1 MNTLGVKIK
10 AAAFTVAFLCVF
22 STPHSIS
29 RASSEQNET
38 EISAKVYFTL
48 GDQHE
53 FPQKEERKHFSCSD
67 KIFTVVELSNLP
79 KTKYKLA
86 IVWKDPSQAERE
98 RTEYPFT
105 VINQETRL
113 WSWLSLSPSKGA
125 SMIQWINPAAGLEEF
140 IGPWTV
146 EVKINN
152 KKISTKSFE
161 VVC

>member
-10 AAAFTVAFLCVF
+10 ATSFTVAFLCTF
-22 STPHSIS
+22 YTPHSIS
-29 RASSEQNET
+29 RTSSEQNKT
-38 EISAKVYFTL
+38 EINAKVYFTL

-105 VINQETRL
+105 VNHQETRL